1 MSSWIP
7 GWVSVQPQV
16 PATTDPVTTDAGPEK
31 PLEAKNKPATDMV
44 SPPATIATRAG
55 ALAVTT
61 GVCAVVAAH
70 QSQNILK
77 TLFVL
82 RSTSMWRRLCT
93 VLHLFSFA
101 SWFGCAM
108 WVSFVAGLTMFMNM
122 RRHEF
127 GRLQARLFPRYFQFS
142 FIMVAASLFFLTAEF
157 FLALPAGTS
166 LAASAVSVLGSLL
179 DSSAL
184 IHLTILAIQLGN
196 ALWIEPV
203 ARVVMAQRHGIER
216 EIGTGHEIGKLGP
229 VDPEIIKKYNAHPG
243 LPALNKRFT
252 VLHGV
257 STSINMVGLCLGL
270 VYIWRVSGA
279 VEISLAR

>member
-7 GWVSVQPQV
+7 GFPSVSPQV
-16 PATTDPVTTDAGPEK
+16 PATKNDAGEA

-44 SPPATIATRAG
+44 SPPATIAQRAG

-61 GVCAVVAAH
+61 AVCAVVAAH
-70 QSQNILK
+70 QSKNVLSA
-77 TLFVL
+77 LFVL
-82 RSTSMWRRLCT
+82 QSNSMWRRLCT

-108 WVSFVAGLTMFMNM
+108 WVSFVAGITMFMNM
-122 RRHEF
+122 KRHEF

-142 FIMVAASLFFLTAEF
+142 FLMVASSLFFLTAELYLATPVF
-157 FLALPAGTS
+157 SAMKMLTSFL
-166 LAASAVSVLGSLL
+166 
-179 DSSAL
+179 DISAL
-184 IHLTILAIQLGN
+184 IHIIILAIQLTN
-196 ALWIEPV
+196 AWYIEPV

-229 VDPEIIKKYNAHPG
+229 IDPEVIKKYNAHPG
-243 LPALNKRFT
+243 LAALNKRFT

-257 STSINMVGLCLGL
+257 STSINMIGLCLGL

-279 VEISLAR
+279 IQIQVAR